1 MPQHM
6 HYSPFQFSTAEQ
18 TILPKKEVIK
28 EKKLM
33 VSLKADRKKKTH
45 DLGCTMPL
53 AVAHSVSDLP
63 NAYISP
69 NGVSE
74 MKDIKAVFMN
84 C

>member
-33 VSLKADRKKKTH
+33 VSLKADRKSKTH
-45 DLGCTMPL
+45 DLGSTMPL

-69 NGVSE
+69 NGVAQ

>member
-1 MPQHM
+1 MHL

-18 TILPKKEVIK
+18 TTLPKKEVVK

-33 VSLKADRKKKTH
+33 VSLKDERKKKTH

-53 AVAHSVSDLP
+53 ATAHSVSDLP

-69 NGVSE
+69 NSVSN
-74 MKDIKAVFMN
+74 MKDIKAVFM
-84 C
+84 CC

>member
-53 AVAHSVSDLP
+53 TVAHSISDLP

-69 NGVSE
+69 NGVAQ